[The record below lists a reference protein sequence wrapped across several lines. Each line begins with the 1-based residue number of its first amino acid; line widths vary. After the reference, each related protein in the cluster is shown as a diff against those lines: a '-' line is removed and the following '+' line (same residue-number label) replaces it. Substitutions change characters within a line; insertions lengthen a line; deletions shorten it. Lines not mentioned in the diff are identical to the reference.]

1 MVRDYVEGSAVFEEN
16 AVMGEPLERQAVISG
31 AAQSDIGRRLYRS
44 GIDLTVEAAL
54 RAIED
59 AGLTAADIDGVSTYP
74 GFGGS
79 FGGAMGAELHEAL
92 RLSLNWRSA
101 GVETAGPLGA
111 VHNAVLAVA
120 AGLARHVLVFRTVV
134 EGSGGPLRPGG
145 GGGGGGGGMSGSA
158 GPFQFM
164 IPYGAASAA
173 CWVACYARRHMHD
186 YGTTRAQLGAIAV
199 NGRTNAA
206 ANPRAIYTDPMT
218 IDDYLAV
225 RMVSDPLCL
234 YDCDV
239 PCDGSTAVVV
249 SHRDHAPDA
258 PAGAVGINAMGTAIR
273 GRPSWDQFDDLTSMM
288 MRHTA
293 ASMWERTELSVDD
306 VDTAQL
312 YDGFSW
318 LTLAWIEAMGF
329 CGKGES
335 GAFVEGGTNIAP
347 DGPVPLNTSG
357 GQLSAG
363 RLHGF
368 GHLHEAVMQLRG
380 TANIQVPGCEVVAVG
395 AGGGPETGCL
405 LLTRGPS

>member
-1 MVRDYVEGSAVFEEN
+1 
-16 AVMGEPLERQAVISG
+16 MGERMERRAVISG
-31 AAQSDIGRRLYRS
+31 AAQSDIGRRLHRT

-59 AGLTAADIDGVSTYP
+59 AGLTTADIDGVSTYP

-111 VHNAVLAVA
+111 VHNAILAVA

-134 EGSGGPLRPGG
+134 EGSGGPLRPGS
-145 GGGGGGGGMSGSA
+145 GGGGGGMAGSA

-186 YGTTRAQLGAIAV
+186 YGTTRTQLGAIAV
-199 NGRTNAA
+199 NGRANAM
-206 ANPRAIYTDPMT
+206 ANPKAIYTDPMT

-249 SHRDHAPDA
+249 SHRDHAPDT
-258 PAGAVGINAMGTAIR
+258 PAGVVGVNAMGTAIR

-293 ASMWERTELSVDD
+293 ASMWERTELTVDD

-329 CGKGES
+329 CAKGES
-335 GAFVEGGTNIAP
+335 GAFVEGGVNIGP

-380 TANIQVPGCEVVAVG
+380 TANIQVPGCEVAAVG

>member
-1 MVRDYVEGSAVFEEN
+1 MAGERDALT
-16 AVMGEPLERQAVISG
+16 GEPLERRAIISG
-31 AAQSDIGRRLYRS
+31 AAQSDVGRRLYRT

-101 GVETAGPLGA
+101 GIETAGPLGA
-111 VHNAVLAVA
+111 VHNAILAVA
-120 AGLARHVLVFRTVV
+120 AGLARHVLVFRTVF

-145 GGGGGGGGMSGSA
+145 RGGGGGGMAGSA

-186 YGTTRAQLGAIAV
+186 YGTTRTQLGAIAV
-199 NGRTNAA
+199 NGRANAA
-206 ANPRAIYTDPMT
+206 ANPKAIYTEPMT

-225 RMVSDPLCL
+225 RMVSEPLCL

-249 SHRDHAPDA
+249 SHRDYAPDA
-258 PAGAVGINAMGTAIR
+258 PAAVGINAMGTAIR

-288 MRHTA
+288 MHHTA
-293 ASMWERTELSVDD
+293 ASMWERTELTVAD
-306 VDTAQL
+306 VDAAQL

-335 GAFVEGGTNIAP
+335 GPFIEGGANIAP

-363 RLHGF
+363 RLHGY

-380 TANIQVPGCEVVAVG
+380 TANIGVPGCEVVAVG

-405 LLTRGPS
+405 LLTKGPS

>member
-1 MVRDYVEGSAVFEEN
+1 
-16 AVMGEPLERQAVISG
+16 MGEPLERRAIISG

-54 RAIED
+54 RAID
-59 AGLTAADIDGVSTYP
+59 NAGLTAADIDGVSTYP

-145 GGGGGGGGMSGSA
+145 GGGGGGGGMAGSA

-164 IPYGAASAA
+164 IPYGAASAV

-186 YGTTRAQLGAIAV
+186 YGTTREQLGVIAV
-199 NGRTNAA
+199 NGRANAA
-206 ANPRAIYTDPMT
+206 ANPKAIYTDPMT
-218 IDDYLAV
+218 IGDYLAV
-225 RMVSDPLCL
+225 RMISDPLCL

-249 SHRDHAPDA
+249 SHRHYAPDA
-258 PAGAVGINAMGTAIR
+258 PAPAVGINAMGTAIR

-293 ASMWERTELSVDD
+293 ASMWERTELTPDD

-318 LTLAWIEAMGF
+318 LTLAWLEAMGF

-335 GAFVEGGTNIAP
+335 GAFIEGRTNVAP
-347 DGPVPLNTSG
+347 DGPMPLNTSG

-380 TANIQVPGCEVVAVG
+380 TANLQVAGCEVAAVG

-405 LLTRGPS
+405 LLTRGAS